1 MTTARWDGDLDDV
14 LATVGAHAD
23 FGERH
28 GSLAPES
35 VAALRDS
42 GLLRLWRPR
51 SLGGYEVSPRA
62 YTELAE
68 AVARRD
74 TAAAWLMMVSANTT
88 FDLRLASA
96 ALVEEIFGANADAV
110 VCETFNR
117 PMQAAPVDGGYTV
130 TGSTPFASGCRHADW
145 IGHTA
150 LAGDRLLLLF
160 HPAAALTIE
169 DDWDT
174 LGLRGTSSN
183 TIRADHRFVPAHRVI
198 EFGAPRAPNGH
209 FGGPL
214 YRLPEG
220 ILTATFPP
228 VALGALSAALEA
240 TDDVAE
246 NKVPFASGSAL
257 KHRQLAQLHYG
268 RALGAYRA
276 ARALL
281 HQELDGAW
289 QRVGAGETFSR
300 RHKADLFL
308 ACAFALQSSADAVS
322 ELARGVGTT
331 GIYRRSPLE
340 RAFRDLQVIRHHAF
354 GAEARFATVAQAYWG
369 LEVDFP
375 LLEMD

>member
-1 MTTARWDGDLDDV
+1 MVIAQWSGDLDRV
-14 LATVGAHAD
+14 LATVAAHAD
-23 FGERH
+23 FGEQH
-28 GSLAPES
+28 GALAAES
-35 VAALRDS
+35 VAVLKES

-51 SLGGYEVSPRA
+51 SLGGYELPPRV

-68 AVARRD
+68 AVARQD

-88 FDLRLASA
+88 FDLRLASET
-96 ALVEEIFGANADAV
+96 LVEEIFAADADAV

-117 PMQAAPVDGGYTV
+117 PMQAVPADGGYAV
-130 TGSTPFASGCRHADW
+130 SGATPFASGCRHADW

-150 LAGDRLLLLF
+150 LVEDRLLLLF
-160 HPAAALTIE
+160 HPADALTIE

-174 LGLRGTSSN
+174 LGLRGTASN
-183 TIRADHRFVPAHRVI
+183 TIRADNCFVPAHRVI
-198 EFGAPRAPNGH
+198 DFRASPPRNTH

-246 NKVPFASGSAL
+246 NKVPFASQSTL
-257 KHRQLAQLHYG
+257 KHRHLAQMHYG
-268 RALGAYRA
+268 RALAAYRG

-281 HQELDGAW
+281 REALDGAW
-289 QRVGAGETFSR
+289 QQVTANQPFSR
-300 RHKADLFL
+300 RDKADLFL